1 MLDAATLRT
10 PKVRRA
16 YQYWLSKSV
25 GGRLPSRSDIKPREL
40 VDLLDQLFLVEV
52 TPEPLTFTF
61 RLVGTKLTKW
71 AGLEYTGLAFS
82 ARTVAPNWED
92 VFDTFCRVVKTRLPR
107 RDGQRAPWANK
118 EFYWI
123 EQMVAPLSNDGKS
136 VDMLFGA
143 IEVLKQG
150 MERTPFDRLTAR
162 ERDILLLLVAG
173 KPNKVIALKLSIGER
188 TVEAHRSQIMI
199 KMKAG
204 SLAEL
209 IRLALAAGVKLH
221 PDSGS

>member
-16 YQYWLSKSV
+16 YQYWLIKSV

-52 TPEPLTFTF
+52 AREPLTFTF

-92 VFDTFCRVVKTRLPR
+92 VFETFCRVVKTRLPR
-107 RDGQRAPWANK
+107 RDGQRAPWANNV
-118 EFYWI
+118 FYCI
-123 EQMVAPLSNDGKS
+123 EQMVAPLSNDGKI
-136 VDMLFGA
+136 VDMLFDA

-150 MERTPFDRLTAR
+150 MERTPFNGLAALC
-162 ERDILLLLVAG
+162 RDIRFLVFA
-173 KPNKVIALKLSIGER
+173 
-188 TVEAHRSQIMI
+188 
-199 KMKAG
+199 
-204 SLAEL
+204 
-209 IRLALAAGVKLH
+209 
-221 PDSGS
+221 